1 MYQREIT
8 KSGFRIKVVEK
19 TGTTLKSQLQQSN
32 PFRPQ
37 RCGREKCFVC
47 SSGGTGNCNTESI
60 NYDINCKGNC
70 DKKDIYRGETATNAY
85 TRGDKHTRNLN
96 RRDERNSPLWRHC
109 VEVHNGEMQDFTMKV
124 TGTYRKDAMLRQI
137 SEAVKIENTDADRL
151 MNTRSEW
158 NMTRVPRATVTYE

>member
-1 MYQREIT
+1 M
-8 KSGFRIKVVEK
+8 V
-19 TGTTLKSQLQQSN
+19 TLTFWN
-32 PFRPQ
+32 AVRND
-37 RCGREKCFVC
+37 
-47 SSGGTGNCNTESI
+47 NCRYCN
-60 NYDINCKGNC
+60 GNC

-85 TRGDKHTRNLN
+85 TRGDEHMRNLN
-96 RRDERNSPLWRHC
+96 RHDERNSPLWRHC
-109 VEVHNGEMQDFTMKV
+109 LEVHNGEMQEFTMKV